1 MMVRVTQLCHPPVSQ
16 MTPPGVANDT
26 PSLVRGDRVSPPGVA
41 NDTPSVVTPDILSP
55 PGVADVTPR
64 QSARKNAA
72 RLRMVMGEG
81 YVHHL

>member
-26 PSLVRGDRVSPPGVA
+26 PS
-41 NDTPSVVTPDILSP
+41 VVTPDILSP
-55 PGVADVTPR
+55 PCVADVTPR